1 MKGAGIEPTVP
12 AGSYQGAD
20 NPQMSHIIRSNECQT
35 RLWPQIDIPAS
46 GVFNMQK
53 KNPLCENFRL
63 VNVTGATSGAILS
76 NNRQMMSAVAE
87 WNQTFLAICFEIK
100 KTCGR

>member
-12 AGSYQGAD
+12 AGSYQGPD

-53 KNPLCENFRL
+53 KIHCVKIFDW
-63 VNVTGATSGAILS
+63 S
-76 NNRQMMSAVAE
+76 MSLARHLAPFY
-87 WNQTFLAICFEIK
+87 QTIA
-100 KTCGR
+100 R